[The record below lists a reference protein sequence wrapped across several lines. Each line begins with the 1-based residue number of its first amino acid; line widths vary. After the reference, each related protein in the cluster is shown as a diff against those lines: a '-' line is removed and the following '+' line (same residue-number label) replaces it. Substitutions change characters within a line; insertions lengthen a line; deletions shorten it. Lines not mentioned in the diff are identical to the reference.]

1 MIGFFILLTLLIGI
15 SMPVQTAVN
24 SALDKT
30 LGTPLS
36 ASFAAFSI
44 GTIISTVIAVCTCGS
59 ADFSL
64 VRDFPW
70 YAWTGG
76 ICGVT
81 GITLYIVLFPRIGSV
96 QTILLPI
103 LGQIAT
109 GMLIDLFGWFG
120 MSAKPLPL
128 SGILGFLLVVAGV
141 CMVVI
146 KKSEEADGPK
156 GSKLPFQLLGIFAGV
171 MIASQSAMNGAL
183 ASMLHSPAV
192 ASAFSFLSSTLV
204 LIIILLFSKRDRE
217 CVRRIPSV
225 PKVWWQWTGG
235 VIGSGIVLGFAAAA
249 PVLGVG
255 LMTIISIL
263 GQLSCSVAIDRF
275 GLIGVR
281 KRKISPIQYAGLAAV
296 LAGSIIIY

>member
-1 MIGFFILLTLLIGI
+1 MVGLFIFLTLLIGI
-15 SMPVQTAVN
+15 AMPVQTAVN
-24 SALDKT
+24 SSLEKT
-30 LGTPLS
+30 LGSPLS

-44 GTIISTVIAVCTCGS
+44 GTLICTLIALLDLGN
-59 ADFSL
+59 ADLSVAGNL
-64 VRDFPW
+64 PW

-128 SGILGFLLVVAGV
+128 SRVLGFLLVVAGV

-146 KKSEEADGPK
+146 KKSDGK
-156 GSKLPFQLLGIFAGV
+156 DAARGGKLPFQALGIFAGV
-171 MIASQSAMNGAL
+171 MIAAQSAMNGTL
-183 ASMLHSPAV
+183 GASIHSPAV
-192 ASAFSFLSSTLV
+192 ASAFSFISSTIV
-204 LIIILLFSKRDRE
+204 LIIIVSLSKRERE
-217 CVRRIPSV
+217 CVRRIRTA
-225 PKVWWQWTGG
+225 PKIWWQWTGG
-235 VIGSGIVLGFAAAA
+235 VIGSGVVLGFAASA

-263 GQLSCSVAIDRF
+263 GQLASSVAIERF

-281 KRKISPIQYAGLAAV
+281 KTGISPIQYAGLAAV
-296 LAGSIIIY
+296 LAGSTIIY